1 MPHPNQSLAH
11 PPLRRPGP
19 SAPAPPPRLP
29 KRPSSFRPPS
39 KNSSAP
45 FLLTDPSSSGLLALL
60 VTVAGSYPADAR
72 PFDSEIPPDFLCP
85 RLHAHPSAQPSS
97 SSQAPPSL
105 YWVPCDASE
114 ASTYSDSSFPPLV
127 VDYSAR
133 PRKKRSRRSVNIA
146 DKYEQNS
153 DGRWRKA
160 HSWELYGSTSCAVR
174 CHPPFIPAPSCDVRR
189 SRSAW
194 MPHRQRSPSKTTKSH
209 PRPVR
214 ARPQRR
220 LRLRRAPPSLMA
232 GEATSPVMT

>member
-1 MPHPNQSLAH
+1 MPHPKQSLAH
-11 PPLRRPGP
+11 PPHHLPGP
-19 SAPAPPPRLP
+19 SAPAALPRLS
-29 KRPSSFRPPS
+29 KRPSRLSS

-45 FLLTDPSSSGLLALL
+45 YSIPDPSSSGLLALL
-60 VTVAGSYPADAR
+60 VTVAGSYPVDAR

-114 ASTYSDSSFPPLV
+114 ASTYSHSSFPPLA

-133 PRKKRSRRSVNIA
+133 SRKKRSRRSVNIA

-174 CHPPFIPAPSCDVRR
+174 CHPPFSRALSCDVRR
-189 SRSAW
+189 FRSAW
-194 MPHRQRSPSKTTKSH
+194 MPHRQRSPSKTTKSR
-209 PRPVR
+209 PRQVW
-214 ARPQRR
+214 ARPQRL
-220 LRLRRAPPSLMA
+220 LRLRRALPSPMA
-232 GEATSPVMT
+232 GEATSLLMT